1 MEDDVNQIDNG
12 SVEFKRNAKLMAI
25 DMSIKLSS
33 MQGHIMI
40 DTKALPVN
48 YDITRFMEIME
59 TTGITAIESTEYN
72 PTKYLLDNAQKI
84 YDWLIKDLSNGV

>member
-59 TTGITAIESTEYN
+59 TTGITAIESTEYE